1 MASVLSARITKLIG
15 SLRKIQD
22 GNLSVRATVDSRDEM
37 GELANSVNNMT
48 ESLQELLEENKL
60 ALERAEMSN
69 KAKSDF
75 LANMSHELRTP
86 LNAIIGFSDV
96 MKNEMYGPIQPVTY
110 AHYADDIHNSGQ
122 HLLTLINDVLDVA
135 RIGSGEFDI
144 NEAEFDLPQTLE
156 DSLRMLHPIIEQ
168 KSLKINFD
176 NTRLPL
182 IYGDE
187 RRIKQVLLN
196 VLSNAAKF
204 THESGQISIS
214 SAINNLGDIEI
225 RIKDSGIGMN
235 QEEIKIALTPFAQVQ
250 SSLARQYE
258 GTGLGLPLAHN
269 LLEMHNG
276 TLNIESEPG
285 IGTEVIITL
294 PKDRIRT

>member
-1 MASVLSARITKLIG
+1 
-15 SLRKIQD
+15 
-22 GNLSVRATVDSRDEM
+22 
-37 GELANSVNNMT
+37 
-48 ESLQELLEENKL
+48 
-60 ALERAEMSN
+60 
-69 KAKSDF
+69 
-75 LANMSHELRTP
+75 
-86 LNAIIGFSDV
+86 
-96 MKNEMYGPIQPVTY
+96 MKNEMYGPIRPATY

-144 NEAEFDLPQTLE
+144 NEVDFNLTQALE

-168 KSLKINFD
+168 KAIKTTYD
-176 NTRLPL
+176 ATRLPV

-187 RRIKQVLLN
+187 RRIKQVFLN
-196 VLSNAAKF
+196 ILSNATKF
-204 THESGQISIS
+204 THDKGHISIS
-214 SAINNLGDIEI
+214 SAINEAGDVEI
-225 RIKDSGIGMN
+225 RVKDSGIGMTH
-235 QEEIKIALTPFAQVQ
+235 EEIEIALTPFAQVQ

-269 LLEMHNG
+269 LIEIHNG

-294 PKDRIRT
+294 PKNRIRT